1 MIVAMT
7 VQRLLE
13 LGDKFLDVKI
23 PDADGTPSLASAHGP
38 GNGPVSGLE
47 F

>member
-1 MIVAMT
+1 MT

-23 PDADGTPSLASAHGP
+23 PDEVSTPSLASGHGP
-38 GNGPVSGLE
+38 GNVP
-47 F
+47 